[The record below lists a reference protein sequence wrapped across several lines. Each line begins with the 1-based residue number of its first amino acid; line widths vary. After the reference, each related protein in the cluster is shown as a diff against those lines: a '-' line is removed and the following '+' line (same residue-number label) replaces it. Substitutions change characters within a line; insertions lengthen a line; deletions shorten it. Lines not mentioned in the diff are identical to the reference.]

1 MIVESSIEH
10 FLDALAS
17 KSPTPGGGSAAAIIG
32 AMGAALVSMVCNLTI
47 GKKNY
52 EEVGADMVIALEQAE
67 ALRARLV
74 DLVRADIEV
83 FDLVMAAYRLPKE
96 TESEKDARS
105 QRIQEAL
112 KAATRVPLDC
122 AEACAEVISLC
133 QAVAE
138 KGNRNVITDAG
149 VGVMAAY
156 AALRSADLNVH
167 VNVGVIKDEVFVA
180 DSMQRLGRIIEG
192 MEKRVQDTYQIVRE
206 RL

>member
-1 MIVESSIEH
+1 MIVESSIER

-17 KSPTPGGGSAAAIIG
+17 KSPTPGGGSAAAIMG

-52 EEVGADMVIALEQAE
+52 EQVGADMAIALEQAE

-105 QRIQEAL
+105 RRIQDAL

-122 AEACAEVISLC
+122 AEACAEVIRLC
-133 QAVAE
+133 QTVAE

-167 VNVGVIKDEVFVA
+167 VNVGVIKDDVFVA
-180 DSMQRLGRIIEG
+180 DSLQRLERITEG
-192 MEKRVQDTYQIVRE
+192 MEKRSQDIYQIVRE